1 MNFDKLP
8 SDIKRKIFDINR
20 RLAEVEKNKMKY
32 NEVVN
37 DVNRYWQRTKYGCY
51 ERYIVEIHS
60 RDYPDDDALEQ
71 YRTNNLNR
79 ARHRFQEYV
88 DTMAT
93 PGHEN
98 WHRVVIEDWEDDDE
112 MVELEMYVNPAH
124 VEDDE

>member
-8 SDIKRKIFDINR
+8 CDIKRRIFDINR
-20 RLAEVEKNKMKY
+20 RSAEVEKNKMKY

-37 DVNRYWQRTKYGCY
+37 DVNRYWQRTQYGYY

-60 RDYPDDDALEQ
+60 RDYPDDDFLEQ

-88 DTMAT
+88 DRMAT
-93 PGHEN
+93 PGHEH
-98 WHRVVIEDWEDDDE
+98 WHRVVIEDWNDVDTTAEIVD
-112 MVELEMYVNPAH
+112 LETYVNPAH
-124 VEDDE
+124 V